1 MTQNVG
7 TIDRF
12 VRGIAGAV
20 LLLAWVLG
28 WFTGT
33 WAIVLGTVGIVLV
46 LTALVGFCP
55 LYRLLGMSTG
65 PAKAKPRT

>member
-28 WFTGT
+28 WFTGI
-33 WAIVLGTVGIVLV
+33 WAIVLGIVGIVLV

-55 LYRLLGMSTG
+55 LYRLFGMSTG
-65 PAKAKPRT
+65 PAQPKPRT

>member
-28 WFTGT
+28 WFTDI
-33 WAIVLGTVGIVLV
+33 WAIVLGIVGIVLV

-55 LYRLLGMSTG
+55 LYRLFGMSTG
-65 PAKAKPRT
+65 PAQAKPRT